1 MPLTIVE
8 CVPDVEESTPRDSV
22 VNESASSNN
31 QLNDVN
37 KTKHFIKINATGI
50 LSLWEQ
56 IKESL

>member
-8 CVPDVEESTPRDSV
+8 CVPDVEESTPRDSM

-37 KTKHFIKINATGI
+37 KTKHQ
-50 LSLWEQ
+50 SLKMFKKTFSNLEPFGAN
-56 IKESL
+56 